1 MCPFI
6 LRSDAPHSIMKIR
19 NISRTEA
26 GVPRSYKVTKG
37 LKTSQTAAP
46 TDNTKSSIREEV
58 RNANMVLAAAAA
70 ASDTSTTANGSRSHH
85 LAVVTKGLKKT
96 RRPMINTPNRPNAPV
111 ASKKKPVGSSTVKIV
126 PAKTKNKKQIETLE
140 AEEDSQKTAPTD
152 NTKSSTRE
160 EVEKANKVLAAAVS
174 QSQKSV
180 TTSST
185 SSLSSSLSPSSACG
199 VDDAGC
205 IGTIYEIRQWIRAM

>member
-1 MCPFI
+1 
-6 LRSDAPHSIMKIR
+6 MKVR

-37 LKTSQTAAP
+37 LKISQTTAP

-58 RNANMVLAAAAA
+58 RNANMVLAAATA
-70 ASDTSTTANGSRSHH
+70 ASEKGPTITTNGSRNHH

-96 RRPMINTPNRPNAPV
+96 RRPKINTPNTPKTPV
-111 ASKKKPVGSSTVKIV
+111 ASKKKTVGSSTVKIFPV
-126 PAKTKNKKQIETLE
+126 KTKNKKHTETRE

-152 NTKSSTRE
+152 NTKSSIRE
-160 EVEKANKVLAAAVS
+160 EVENANKVLAAAVS

-199 VDDAGC
+199 VDDACC
-205 IGTIYEIRQWIRAM
+205 IGTIYEIRQWIIAM